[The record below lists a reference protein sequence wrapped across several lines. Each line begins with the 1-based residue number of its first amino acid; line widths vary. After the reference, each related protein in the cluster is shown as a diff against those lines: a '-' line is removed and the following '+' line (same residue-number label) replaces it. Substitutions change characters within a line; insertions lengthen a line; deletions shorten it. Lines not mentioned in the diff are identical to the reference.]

1 VRNLVAA
8 GIAEKVAM
16 KITGHKTRSV
26 FDRYNIVDET
36 DVKHALGKLAD
47 QENDTFGTI
56 LGQSAK
62 SGRISEFDPQ
72 SKIAVNS

>member
-1 VRNLVAA
+1 M
-8 GIAEKVAM
+8 KV
-16 KITGHKTRSV
+16 TGHKTRSM

-36 DVKHALGKLAD
+36 DVKQALGKLD
-47 QENDTFGTI
+47 DHTNRSIGTFS
-56 LGQSAK
+56 GQSAK

>member
-1 VRNLVAA
+1 M
-8 GIAEKVAM
+8 KV
-16 KITGHKTRSV
+16 TGHKTRSM

-36 DVKHALGKLAD
+36 DVKQALGKLAD
-47 QENDTFGTI
+47 QENDSFGTI

-62 SGRISEFDPQ
+62 SGRIAQFDPA